1 MSHNR
6 VIQDFRNTIQKEI
19 IVEST
24 STNLINGNS
33 SDGVLQLRRLFYF
46 YCETYRPYEPNALE
60 LVIIKSID
68 CETGDLNGTD
78 LDSNYVRVTYSD
90 LPLEKLAEL
99 NEIVVLNKDYDFTP
113 SEKLNL
119 HTHK

>member
-24 STNLINGNS
+24 SKNLFKNK

-46 YCETYRPYEPNALE
+46 YCETYRPYEPTNPE

-68 CETGDLNGTD
+68 CLTGDLNGTD
-78 LDSNYVRVTYSD
+78 LDSNYVRITYSD

-99 NEIVVLNKDYDFTP
+99 NEIVVLNKDYDFVP
-113 SEKLNL
+113 SENLNL
-119 HTHK
+119 YIQK